1 MRRGSITIYLSMILL
16 STLLLIS
23 IVAESARLNVV
34 RTESKGYTYMAGD
47 SVLAGYA
54 RQVYDEYGILLVWE
68 TTPLKEQLKKYIQAN
83 INMADLNKSGTNF
96 MTTKLTD
103 IQINK
108 VGYVCDEGGDLF
120 TKQIVSYMK
129 YSEVAKQAEKLMNL
143 FEKENLEKDKN
154 SEHVTEVIDTNG
166 SKDVMSDKVQQIT
179 EKIEK
184 LKKKKIVLSTVRD
197 KEKFQKKIEQI
208 IKLIRDYREEKKEF
222 LMENNISYSDDYMD
236 ENLII
241 LEQIKDM
248 IEGEKLNDSTN
259 NTDAKLLREKIK
271 KQIEK
276 LTVYIPS
283 EEDESNKNIYESA
296 KELLDKGIL
305 SLVVEETDNIS
316 NTKIQHSN
324 LPSDFIEYKKKDI
337 TDALKNKTMLCL
349 YSGEKFGNYI
359 HNKKGNYLSYE
370 QEYIICG
377 NDDDRSNFAGTI
389 EKIVGI
395 RNVETLAYLITD
407 KEKQAEISA
416 VALSASTALG
426 LPVLEPI
433 IKAVLNEAW
442 AFAEAIND
450 AKLLVKGESI
460 DIIKKKNNWN
470 TSLKNLLKSSG
481 KGTSGGK
488 TVDYEQI
495 CKLLILQKKEE
506 EISYRIMDLIQF
518 NISKKYN
525 PEFKMIKCYQEIKF
539 NAVYETVPLF
549 AAMPWVTQNKKS
561 GPESYKY
568 SIDCYVKY

>member
-470 TSLKNLLKSSG
+470 ASLKNLLKSSG

>member
-1 MRRGSITIYLSMILL
+1 
-16 STLLLIS
+16 
-23 IVAESARLNVV
+23 
-34 RTESKGYTYMAGD
+34 MAGD

-68 TTPLKEQLKKYIQAN
+68 ATPLKEQLKKYIQAN

-324 LPSDFIEYKKKDI
+324 LPSDFIEYKKKDV

-349 YSGEKFGNYI
+349 YSGEKFGNYM
-359 HNKKGNYLSYE
+359 HSKKGNYLSYE

-395 RNVETLAYLITD
+395 RNVETLACLITD

-416 VALSASTALG
+416 IALSASTVLG
-426 LPVLEPI
+426 LPMLEPI
-433 IKAVLNEAW
+433 IKVVLNEAW

-488 TVDYEQI
+488 TVNYEQI

-549 AAMPWVTQNKKS
+549 AAMPWVAQNKKS

-568 SIDCYVKY
+568 SIDCHVKY

>member
-68 TTPLKEQLKKYIQAN
+68 ATPLKEQLKKYIQAN

-236 ENLII
+236 EN
-241 LEQIKDM
+241 
-248 IEGEKLNDSTN
+248 
-259 NTDAKLLREKIK
+259 
-271 KQIEK
+271 
-276 LTVYIPS
+276 P
-283 EEDESNKNIYESA
+283 
-296 KELLDKGIL
+296 
-305 SLVVEETDNIS
+305 
-316 NTKIQHSN
+316 
-324 LPSDFIEYKKKDI
+324 
-337 TDALKNKTMLCL
+337 
-349 YSGEKFGNYI
+349 
-359 HNKKGNYLSYE
+359 
-370 QEYIICG
+370 
-377 NDDDRSNFAGTI
+377 
-389 EKIVGI
+389 
-395 RNVETLAYLITD
+395 
-407 KEKQAEISA
+407 
-416 VALSASTALG
+416 
-426 LPVLEPI
+426 
-433 IKAVLNEAW
+433 
-442 AFAEAIND
+442 
-450 AKLLVKGESI
+450 
-460 DIIKKKNNWN
+460 
-470 TSLKNLLKSSG
+470 
-481 KGTSGGK
+481 
-488 TVDYEQI
+488 
-495 CKLLILQKKEE
+495 
-506 EISYRIMDLIQF
+506 
-518 NISKKYN
+518 
-525 PEFKMIKCYQEIKF
+525 
-539 NAVYETVPLF
+539 
-549 AAMPWVTQNKKS
+549 
-561 GPESYKY
+561 
-568 SIDCYVKY
+568 

>member
-1 MRRGSITIYLSMILL
+1 MRRGSITIYLSVILL

-68 TTPLKEQLKKYIQAN
+68 TTPVKEQLKKYIQAN

-259 NTDAKLLREKIK
+259 NTDAKLLGEKIK

-316 NTKIQHSN
+316 NTTIKHSN
-324 LPSDFIEYKKKDI
+324 LPSDF
-337 TDALKNKTMLCL
+337 T
-349 YSGEKFGNYI
+349 
-359 HNKKGNYLSYE
+359 
-370 QEYIICG
+370 
-377 NDDDRSNFAGTI
+377 
-389 EKIVGI
+389 
-395 RNVETLAYLITD
+395 
-407 KEKQAEISA
+407 
-416 VALSASTALG
+416 
-426 LPVLEPI
+426 
-433 IKAVLNEAW
+433 
-442 AFAEAIND
+442 
-450 AKLLVKGESI
+450 
-460 DIIKKKNNWN
+460 
-470 TSLKNLLKSSG
+470 
-481 KGTSGGK
+481 
-488 TVDYEQI
+488 
-495 CKLLILQKKEE
+495 
-506 EISYRIMDLIQF
+506 
-518 NISKKYN
+518 
-525 PEFKMIKCYQEIKF
+525 
-539 NAVYETVPLF
+539 
-549 AAMPWVTQNKKS
+549 
-561 GPESYKY
+561 
-568 SIDCYVKY
+568 

>member
-1 MRRGSITIYLSMILL
+1 MRRGSITIYLSVILL

-68 TTPLKEQLKKYIQAN
+68 TTPVKEQLKKYIQAN

-208 IKLIRDYREEKKEF
+208 IKLIRDYRKEKKEF

-259 NTDAKLLREKIK
+259 NTDAKLLGEKIK

-316 NTKIQHSN
+316 NTTIKHSN
-324 LPSDFIEYKKKDI
+324 LPSDFTEYKKKDV

-349 YSGEKFGNYI
+349 YSGEKFGNYM
-359 HNKKGNYLSYE
+359 HSKKGNYLSYE

-395 RNVETLAYLITD
+395 RNVETLACLITD

-470 TSLKNLLKSSG
+470 TGLKNLLKSSG

-568 SIDCYVKY
+568 SIDCHVKY